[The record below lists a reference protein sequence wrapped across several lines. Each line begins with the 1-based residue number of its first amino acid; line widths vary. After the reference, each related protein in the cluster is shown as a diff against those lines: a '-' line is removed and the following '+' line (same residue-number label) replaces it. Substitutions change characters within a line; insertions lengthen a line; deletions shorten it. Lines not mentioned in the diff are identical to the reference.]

1 MAVISAIKEK
11 LPNKKIIMMES
22 FIFPV
27 TEKSKKARP
36 YLDEMIPIVRKL
48 AKEFGARLVPLDG
61 IMMSAFAQKPDP
73 LFWVQDDG
81 VHPLLQSYA

>member
-1 MAVISAIKEK
+1 
-11 LPNKKIIMMES
+11 MMEP

-27 TEKSKKARP
+27 TEKAKEARP
-36 YLDEMIPIVRKL
+36 YLDEMVLVVRKL

-73 LFWVQDDG
+73 LYWVEKDG
-81 VHPLLQSYA
+81 VHPTLIGHGIIAKHWLETAFR